1 MEARMSDRRDA
12 ITLETIERLI
22 RETEADICRQE
33 VIIKELQQDG
43 RPAVGAVT
51 LLRLLE
57 SDLASYRKVLE
68 YHRRPQN

>member
-1 MEARMSDRRDA
+1 MSDRRDA